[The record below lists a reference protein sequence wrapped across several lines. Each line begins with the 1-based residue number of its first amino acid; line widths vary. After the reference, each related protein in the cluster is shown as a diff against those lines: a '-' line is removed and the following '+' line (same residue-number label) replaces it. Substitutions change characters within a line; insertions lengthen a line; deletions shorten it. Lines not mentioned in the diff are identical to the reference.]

1 MNMKRNNKIKLCAIF
16 LFVMCICDLLA
27 QESFGECFLKTFQ
40 KSPSVPSLVVP
51 IWTVCGNIYTP
62 LNYK

>member
-27 QESFGECFLKTFQ
+27 QESFGEYKDGKMKDYSYGLKEKLLNQIFQ
-40 KSPSVPSLVVP
+40 MNM
-51 IWTVCGNIYTP
+51 VCGNIIV
-62 LNYK
+62 